1 MASSS
6 SSSSVT
12 SLRWYDVFLSF
23 RGDDTRNTIT
33 AHLYHALSQKGI
45 CTFIDEDEVK
55 RGDEISPAL
64 LQAIEGSRI
73 SIIVL
78 STNYASSTWCL
89 DELLKI
95 LECKKSKQQIVLP
108 VFYYIDP
115 SDVRYQ
121 GGSFGEALAKHAEKL
136 NVDMK
141 LRLWKEAL
149 REVTNLAGY
158 HLKNGNE
165 ANLIEQIVREVSRIA
180 NDHFF
185 LSIAKHPVGLEPRLK
200 DVDLLLSVETNDIR
214 MIGIFGVGGIG
225 KTTLAKAIYNSIA
238 FRFEAR
244 CFLAIVSDTSNQ
256 ADRLVQLQQ
265 TLLFKIL
272 GKCKSLKIDNIE
284 TGISTIKRRLSFKK
298 VLLILDGVD
307 DLSQL
312 EKLAGAHDWF
322 GNGSRII
329 ITTRD
334 QHLLTTH
341 GVDST
346 YEMMGLNQNDAFQL
360 FCWHAFKRE
369 IPDDGFGEFVERI
382 VNYAGRLP
390 LALTVLGSDL
400 CGRDERQWVSAMD
413 EYRQIPHKDIQKVL
427 QTSYDRLSE
436 NEKNVFLDIACFF
449 NGQVQLDDVITKI
462 LDSFGF
468 YPNFS
473 IPKLMEKCLISEC
486 RGKLQMHSL
495 LRDMGREIVRREFPK
510 NPEARSRLFFHK
522 DVRDVLQ
529 ENTGPISVEAI
540 FADFPKGDDI
550 IHLSPEVFKNMRRL
564 RLFRCLN
571 AQFSEELP
579 DCLPNKI
586 SILDWPNCHLQ
597 SMPSKFRGEG
607 LFILRMPGSHI
618 QEIPLFKNLTVM
630 NLRGCGRITELL
642 DVSRCPNLKKIN
654 LRDCTS
660 LLKVHDSVGLLG
672 ELVKLNLAGC
682 SNLRSFPRRL
692 QLRSLGF
699 LDLSNCSSLQ
709 YFPEIECE
717 MKHLGHVDLTGTAIE
732 ELPSSIGYA
741 TGLGFLDLSSCVNL
755 KCLPR
760 SIHQLRS
767 LGWLD
772 LSDCPNI
779 ISFGMEEEVH
789 ISGQPTPYVVSRSWE
804 IAASSGEELLP
815 LMPPTKSTTDL
826 ELYLKKSGLSNFF
839 GPFHFFPNLTVLD
852 LSGSDIVSIP
862 ASIERF
868 DWLRNLILNDCRQLK
883 EIKGFPPRLSVLR
896 ANGCISLESLPK
908 GSHIFPRQRLR
919 SIKLARCYKLNMGNL
934 LMGNL
939 RPRYMSPPAGLNSA
953 WLQVTN
959 MIFPGKEI
967 PDWFMYRKKTSND
980 HRCEFDIPSIEMFG
994 VVRICVCAIIEPVGR
1009 FWSVDMM
1016 IGSVAYDSNHNVGKF
1031 DEMDSDHVWLQ
1042 YFTVEDVELKRGIS
1056 LGWADNLRIIFESSP
1071 KAVILK
1077 SCGVRLFKSGE
1088 RYGQQIRRFSDDDYK
1103 KPVSTLDIELFMYT
1117 SDMCHNV

>member
-1 MASSS
+1 
-6 SSSSVT
+6 
-12 SLRWYDVFLSF
+12 
-23 RGDDTRNTIT
+23 
-33 AHLYHALSQKGI
+33 
-45 CTFIDEDEVK
+45 
-55 RGDEISPAL
+55 
-64 LQAIEGSRI
+64 
-73 SIIVL
+73 
-78 STNYASSTWCL
+78 
-89 DELLKI
+89 
-95 LECKKSKQQIVLP
+95 
-108 VFYYIDP
+108 
-115 SDVRYQ
+115 
-121 GGSFGEALAKHAEKL
+121 
-136 NVDMK
+136 
-141 LRLWKEAL
+141 
-149 REVTNLAGY
+149 
-158 HLKNGNE
+158 
-165 ANLIEQIVREVSRIA
+165 
-180 NDHFF
+180 
-185 LSIAKHPVGLEPRLK
+185 
-200 DVDLLLSVETNDIR
+200 

-284 TGISTIKRRLSFKK
+284 TEISTIKRRLSSKR

-307 DLSQL
+307 HLRQL
-312 EKLAGAHDWF
+312 ETLAGAHDWF
-322 GNGSRII
+322 GKGSRII

-400 CGRDERQWVSAMD
+400 CGRSERQWVSAMD
-413 EYRQIPHKDIQKVL
+413 EYKQIPHQDIQKIL
-427 QTSYDRLSE
+427 QTSYNRLSE

-449 NGQVQLDDVITKI
+449 NGQVRLDDVITEI
-462 LDSFGF
+462 LVSFGF
-468 YPNFS
+468 QPDFT

-495 LRDMGREIVRREFPK
+495 LRDMGREIVRRESPN
-510 NPEARSRLFFHK
+510 NPGACSRLFFH
-522 DVRDVLQ
+522 DHVQEVLQ
-529 ENTGPISVEAI
+529 EDTGTISVEAI

-550 IHLSPEVFKNMRRL
+550 IHLSLEAFKNMRRL
-564 RLFRCLN
+564 GLFRCLN
-571 AQFSEELP
+571 AHFSEELP

-586 SILDWPNCHLQ
+586 SIVDWPNCHLQ
-597 SMPSKFRGEG
+597 SMPSKFRGER

-618 QEIPLFKNLTVM
+618 QEIPLFKNLMVM
-630 NLRGCGRITELL
+630 NFRGSGRITELS

-660 LLKVHDSVGLLG
+660 LVKIHDSVGFLD

-732 ELPSSIGYA
+732 ELRSSIENI
-741 TGLGFLDLSSCVNL
+741 TRLGFLDLSSSVKL

-760 SIHQLRS
+760 SIHKLRS

-779 ISFGMEEEVH
+779 ISFGTEEEVH
-789 ISGQPTPYVVSRSWE
+789 GGQRT
-804 IAASSGEELLP
+804 
-815 LMPPTKSTTDL
+815 PPTKPTTDL
-826 ELYLKKSGLSNFF
+826 ELHLKNSSLSRSNFF

-868 DWLRNLILNDCRQLK
+868 YWLRDLILNDCRQLK
-883 EIKGFPPRLSVLR
+883 EIEEFPMELSVLR
-896 ANGCISLESLPK
+896 ANGCISLESLSNP
-908 GSHIFPRQRLR
+908 SSIIFPRSLS
-919 SIKLARCYKLNMGNL
+919 SIKLARCSKVNMGK
-934 LMGNL
+934 LM
-939 RPRYMSPPAGLNSA
+939 PYIMSPHVKSDSA
-953 WLQVTN
+953 WPQ
-959 MIFPGKEI
+959 FPDG
-967 PDWFMYRKKTSND
+967 FMYCKETSND
-980 HRCEFDIPSIEMFG
+980 HRCEFDIRSAEMVG
-994 VVRICVCAIIEPVGR
+994 LDRICFCAIIEPVGR

-1016 IGSVAYDSNHNVGKF
+1016 IGSVAYDSNHYVGKF

-1042 YFTVEDVELKRGIS
+1042 YFTSEDVKLKRGIS
-1056 LGWADNLRIIFESSP
+1056 LDQADNLRIIFESNP
-1071 KAVILK
+1071 KSVILK
-1077 SCGVRLFKSGE
+1077 RCGVHLFYK
-1088 RYGQQIRRFSDDDYK
+1088 RHGQQRHPVDYDDDCN
-1103 KPVSTLDIELFMYT
+1103 KPVSTLDIELFLYT